1 MNTRTDNNP
10 WTWYN
15 LFENDIEEEKV
26 KPLEVKH
33 TGKEK
38 GTKEIAELIPPHS

>member
-1 MNTRTDNNP
+1 MDSRTDNNL
-10 WTWYN
+10 WTWCN
-15 LFENDIEEEKV
+15 LFENDIEGEKV

-38 GTKEIAELIPPHS
+38 GTKEIAELIPSHS